1 MDDDSRM
8 SETSSV
14 RNRGQ
19 RRAPS
24 PLGDLDG
31 AGDAAALPASHIRPQ
46 LRCNSCWEPILPDAQ
61 SAETCYRTS
70 CGHLFCVLC
79 SLAWMDETPLCAS
92 GCSLTFCEA
101 GEMRVQALRTG
112 KTAVPR
118 LQRRSEPR
126 VRFAWVKLCSGV
138 YTYASSAFSRG
149 GGISE
154 TTIHGVADPKRTEA
168 IWEEMMADPSS
179 CFEHFQQ
186 ALDFI
191 LFQLAQ
197 DSYRQVS
204 AMMLRM
210 TMEGAKYKDLLVV
223 LPKISSQ
230 EEIRR
235 QQAEEQKTFQ
245 IQHGEKYIQLK
256 NYTDQ
261 LEAELRE
268 TKAKMQALTTSN
280 DELREAYKEKS
291 RKCRNWEKMCKTL
304 KAQPSA
310 RQFPSPTRSTMGM
323 PQQEGSA
330 LVTQAS
336 QFSRPSMRPMVRP
349 YAVDGSS
356 SSMRNPMASMGRPET
371 PRAIQRPNVG
381 MFERFSRPQIGGPSR
396 PIQPLGGPRT
406 RIVRPKTPLQASQ
419 RVGFISKRPT
429 FRM

>member
-1 MDDDSRM
+1 
-8 SETSSV
+8 
-14 RNRGQ
+14 
-19 RRAPS
+19 
-24 PLGDLDG
+24 
-31 AGDAAALPASHIRPQ
+31 
-46 LRCNSCWEPILPDAQ
+46 
-61 SAETCYRTS
+61 
-70 CGHLFCVLC
+70 
-79 SLAWMDETPLCAS
+79 
-92 GCSLTFCEA
+92 
-101 GEMRVQALRTG
+101 MRVQALRTR

-118 LQRRSEPR
+118 LQRR
-126 VRFAWVKLCSGV
+126 
-138 YTYASSAFSRG
+138 
-149 GGISE
+149 
-154 TTIHGVADPKRTEA
+154 TIHGVADPKCPLTKKHQ
-168 IWEEMMADPSS
+168 PP
-179 CFEHFQQ
+179 
-186 ALDFI
+186 DFI

-210 TMEGAKYKDLLVV
+210 TMEGAKYKGLLVV

-235 QQAEEQKTFQ
+235 QQGTLPTYLVDVLPITAHIFPCAAEEQKTFQ

-381 MFERFSRPQIGGPSR
+381 MFERFSRPQIGAK
-396 PIQPLGGPRT
+396 Q
-406 RIVRPKTPLQASQ
+406 
-419 RVGFISKRPT
+419 
-429 FRM
+429 